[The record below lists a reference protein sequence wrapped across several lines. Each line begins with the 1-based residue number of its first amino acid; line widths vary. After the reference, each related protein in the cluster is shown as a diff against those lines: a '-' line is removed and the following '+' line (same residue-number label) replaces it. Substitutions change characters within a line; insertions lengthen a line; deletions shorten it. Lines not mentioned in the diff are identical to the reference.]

1 MANRLR
7 VMRADKR
14 ITQFKLSLL
23 TGILQSKLSLIEN
36 GLIEPREDEKQK
48 LAEALGVKPE
58 KIWGPNRTID
68 KKDSKVLQRC
78 FPARQCHGV

>member
-36 GLIEPREDEKQK
+36 SLIEPRDNEKQR
-48 LAEALGVKPE
+48 LAQALGVKQE
-58 KIWGPNRTID
+58 EIFPN
-68 KKDSKVLQRC
+68 S
-78 FPARQCHGV
+78 